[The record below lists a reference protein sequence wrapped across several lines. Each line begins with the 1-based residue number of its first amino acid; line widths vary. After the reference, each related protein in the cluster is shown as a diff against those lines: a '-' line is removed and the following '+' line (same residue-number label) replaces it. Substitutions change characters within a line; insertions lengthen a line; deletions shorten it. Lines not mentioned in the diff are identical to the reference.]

1 MDSGIVLAESMDS
14 LETVSL
20 RLQKL
25 NNMINTI
32 CLGMGQE
39 NIEQQAIDCMES
51 IGYCVSNIQTVVF
64 DRLQQIQEMQNNMDK
79 KQ

>member
-1 MDSGIVLAESMDS
+1 MDSRIVLAE
-14 LETVSL
+14 
-20 RLQKL
+20 
-25 NNMINTI
+25 
-32 CLGMGQE
+32 
-39 NIEQQAIDCMES
+39 CMER